1 MLSPWLDLTRAISGK
16 SPNQPTDWLTT
27 FDEDGTQRDCIDVYC
42 GSLIKSAS
50 DPRVSPLWRKPSSRL
65 PKQFLS
71 AGQAEVL
78 FADAKLWADK
88 CRRELGDE
96 AIECHFAEGQVH
108 TFAIGGWLADAGVE
122 SISDQRLLTFVKR
135 HVEQ

>member
-1 MLSPWLDLTRAISGK
+1 MLYPWLDLTRATSSK

-27 FDEDGTQRDCIDVYC
+27 FDADGTQRDCIDVYC

-50 DPRVSPLWRKPSSRL
+50 DPRVSPLFRKPSSRL

-78 FADAKLWADK
+78 FADARLWAEK
-88 CRRELGDE
+88 CRSESGDE
-96 AIECHFAEGQVH
+96 AIEHHFAQDQVH

-122 SISDQRLLTFVKR
+122 SVSDQRLSTFVKR
-135 HVEQ
+135 QIEQ